1 MIKRQQQY
9 RGTENG
15 VGTWKM
21 DLLWDSKNAEDGVER
36 GQAFSTVPLSRRAV
50 SWDYFSTRML
60 TRQ

>member
-36 GQAFSTVPLSRRAV
+36 GQAFSTVPLSKRAV
-50 SWDYFSTRML
+50 S
-60 TRQ
+60 